1 MEEMAVL
8 ALVYLFV
15 PEGEV
20 LPVFRKH
27 CRTWFL
33 SQFSLKLWLWSKWRM
48 FSFPEYLFPS

>member
-27 CRTWFL
+27 CRT
-33 SQFSLKLWLWSKWRM
+33 
-48 FSFPEYLFPS
+48 